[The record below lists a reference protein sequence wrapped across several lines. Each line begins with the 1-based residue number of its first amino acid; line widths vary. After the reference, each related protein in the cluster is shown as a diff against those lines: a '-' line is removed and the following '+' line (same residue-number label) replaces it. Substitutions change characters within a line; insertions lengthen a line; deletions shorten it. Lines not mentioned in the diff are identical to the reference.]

1 MLKISFNI
9 AMAAVAVLCLMACH
23 DKKPAA
29 PVKRTTKVEAPKGPM
44 HMGDNITKRSTNW
57 LGANYTVGVTRKA
70 DGSLPLASDGTHDYY
85 DNAITVSVNRP
96 DGTQFFSRR
105 FTKADFKA
113 YVDDYYYKKGALLGI
128 VFVGA
133 QGNTLNFAASVGNPD
148 ESSDEY
154 VPLILKISN
163 LGAVS
168 IAKDEDLE

>member
-1 MLKISFNI
+1 MALAAAI
-9 AMAAVAVLCLMACH
+9 ALSLVACH

-29 PVKRTTKVEAPKGPM
+29 TVKRAPKVETPKGPM
-44 HMGDNITKRSTNW
+44 NMGDNIAKRDVAW
-57 LGANYTVGVTRKA
+57 LGSNYNVSVIRKA
-70 DGSLPLASDGTHDYY
+70 DPGLPLASDGTHDYY
-85 DNAITVSVNRP
+85 DNTITVNVDRTNGS
-96 DGTQFFSRR
+96 QFFSRR

-133 QGNTLNFAASVGNPD
+133 QGNTLSFAASVGNPD
-148 ESSDEY
+148 KSSDEY